1 MKEFIRK
8 YENRI
13 YGALSCFD
21 RMIFRGY
28 LPIMSGWAMAEF
40 LYRLN
45 VNFGNLKAFL
55 LQNSERVK
63 NHAIAMAKKHGR
75 PFRYLASNID
85 KDETARQLAARDGI
99 QHGLICIFSILE
111 PCRTF
116 SFLLWGQA
124 SHDLSWTQAARQFR
138 RRDRLRSLRLRR
150 PYAGMPNQA
159 SCQRELAQDVR
170 QVRSRP
176 SG

>member
-45 VNFGNLKAFL
+45 VNFR
-55 LQNSERVK
+55 QSESVLAPKLRTREESR
-63 NHAIAMAKKHGR
+63 HRHG
-75 PFRYLASNID
+75 
-85 KDETARQLAARDGI
+85 
-99 QHGLICIFSILE
+99 
-111 PCRTF
+111 
-116 SFLLWGQA
+116 
-124 SHDLSWTQAARQFR
+124 
-138 RRDRLRSLRLRR
+138 
-150 PYAGMPNQA
+150 
-159 SCQRELAQDVR
+159 
-170 QVRSRP
+170 
-176 SG
+176 